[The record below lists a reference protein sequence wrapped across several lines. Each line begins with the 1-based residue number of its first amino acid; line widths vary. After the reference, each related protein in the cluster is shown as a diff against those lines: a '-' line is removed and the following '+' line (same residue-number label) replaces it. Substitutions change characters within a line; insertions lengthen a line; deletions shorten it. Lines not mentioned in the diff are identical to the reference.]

1 MLNYWPFQNGK
12 KCVKCAPLLTQL
24 GTNILQIGPYQ
35 LKNQLIVAPMAGVT
49 DRPFRELCLRY
60 GAGMAVSE
68 MMSSNPDLWKTSK
81 SMNRMV
87 HEGESGIR
95 SVQIAGSDPKLMAE
109 AAQFSVENGAQ
120 IIDINMGCPAK
131 KVNKRLAG
139 SALLQY
145 PHLIEEIL
153 KEVVGAVDV
162 PVTLKTRTGWDTENR
177 NCVDIA
183 KLAEQC
189 GIQALALHGRTKA
202 CMYKGEAEYDYIRAV
217 KQAVTIPVIAN
228 GDIDSPEKARFV
240 LDYTGADALMI
251 GRPAQGKPWIFR
263 EIHHYLTT
271 GEHLAPPSF
280 DEVSEIMLGHVRE
293 LHRFY
298 GEYLG
303 LRIARKHVYWYLKE
317 HAPAG
322 NFRQTF
328 NAIEDANEQID
339 ALQGYFENVA

>member
-1 MLNYWPFQNGK
+1 MK
-12 KCVKCAPLLTQL
+12 
-24 GTNILQIGPYQ
+24 IGPYQ

-81 SMNRMV
+81 SQNRMV
-87 HEGESGIR
+87 HEGESGVR
-95 SVQIAGSDPKLMAE
+95 SVQIAGADPTLMAE

-139 SALLQY
+139 SALLQH
-145 PHLIEEIL
+145 PELIEDIL
-153 KEVVGAVDV
+153 RTVVDAVDV
-162 PVTLKTRTGWDTENR
+162 PVTLKTRTGWDLDNR
-177 NCVDIA
+177 NCVNIA
-183 KLAEQC
+183 QLAEQC

-202 CMYKGEAEYDYIRAV
+202 CMYKGEAEYDYIKAAKKAV
-217 KQAVTIPVIAN
+217 SIPVIAN

-251 GRPAQGKPWIFR
+251 GRPAQGRPWIFQ

-271 GEHLAPPSF
+271 GEHLPAPSM
-280 DEVSEIMLGHVRE
+280 DEVGGIMQDHVQE

-303 LRIARKHVYWYLKE
+303 LRIARKHVSWYLKE

-322 NFRQTF
+322 DFRRTF
-328 NAIEDANEQID
+328 NAIEDAQQQLD